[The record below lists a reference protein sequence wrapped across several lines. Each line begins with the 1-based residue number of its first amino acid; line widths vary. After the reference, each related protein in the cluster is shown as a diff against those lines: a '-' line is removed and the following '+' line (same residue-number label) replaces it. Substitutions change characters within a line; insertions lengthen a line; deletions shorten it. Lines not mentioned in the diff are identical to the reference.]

1 MKFSMSS
8 SPPPNKV
15 SIIIPCYNEKGTIL
29 EIIRRVVETALPI
42 EKEILIVDDGST
54 DGSRELLQKIN
65 NCQVYFHDHN
75 LGKGAAIKTA
85 LAHASG
91 DIFLIQDADL
101 EYHPKDFQRLLEPI
115 LHDHAQVVYG
125 SRELGHNQKHSG
137 WFFYS
142 GALFITW
149 LTNLLFG
156 AHLTDEA
163 TGYKVFTREVLN
175 KINLSAQGFDF
186 CPEIT
191 AKILKLGIPIIEIPI
206 SYQPR
211 LKKQGKKIK
220 FRDGWLAVC
229 VLLREKMS

>member
-1 MKFSMSS
+1 MEKTLLLMKFSMSS

-115 LHDHAQVVYG
+115 FKISMVVFQINIG
-125 SRELGHNQKHSG
+125 Q
-137 WFFYS
+137 
-142 GALFITW
+142 
-149 LTNLLFG
+149 
-156 AHLTDEA
+156 AH
-163 TGYKVFTREVLN
+163 V
-175 KINLSAQGFDF
+175 
-186 CPEIT
+186 
-191 AKILKLGIPIIEIPI
+191 
-206 SYQPR
+206 
-211 LKKQGKKIK
+211 
-220 FRDGWLAVC
+220 
-229 VLLREKMS
+229 